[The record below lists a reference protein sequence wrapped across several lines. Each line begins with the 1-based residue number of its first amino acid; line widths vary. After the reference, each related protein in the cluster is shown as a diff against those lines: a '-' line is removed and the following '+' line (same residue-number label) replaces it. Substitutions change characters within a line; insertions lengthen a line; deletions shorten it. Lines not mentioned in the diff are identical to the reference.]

1 MLKRT
6 PNTNS
11 INNHNK
17 SEGCCCLLAGFCT
30 QAVAASVC
38 IDYFFKSSYYL
49 LSQVQHICDSI
60 CSTACLLLTQP
71 RHRTFAF
78 ATALFTCVLQCSYQ
92 LFLQLRTF
100 VAVYNH
106 LAALRPTRQSIK
118 CLQRL
123 TGNSFGQP
131 LTHAFTQSSF
141 AGCVNLSICVAVC
154 HDQLSHSMN
163 NSVPPRL
170 KCISCILRFVY
181 SPPACVPEYVL
192 ILALRLQM
200 PPLRHLR
207 INRFVFV
214 FANLFTCYFST
225 HQLRNWNSSFPFQS
239 TCCSCNSNWL
249 NAIKVIG
256 AGIFII

>member
-106 LAALRPTRQSIK
+106 LAALRSTRQSIK

-141 AGCVNLSICVAVC
+141 AGCVNLSICVALC

-192 ILALRLQM
+192 ILACSASSDATASSSPHQSFRFRICKFVYLLFFHSSVAQLKFFVSLPINLLQ
-200 PPLRHLR
+200 LQ
-207 INRFVFV
+207 F
-214 FANLFTCYFST
+214 
-225 HQLRNWNSSFPFQS
+225 QLIKRN
-239 TCCSCNSNWL
+239 
-249 NAIKVIG
+249 
-256 AGIFII
+256 